1 MKTGGTNLQQKQYM
15 NTCRAALLTI
25 SADSTQHQIGSL
37 NIYVYSEKLKKQE
50 HFTSATKTFMCWF
63 SPCVLREYSNC
74 LNYAILAPKDV
85 SNFRLDPCYI

>member
-1 MKTGGTNLQQKQYM
+1 MQLIMKTGGTNLQQKQYM

-25 SADSTQHQIGSL
+25 SADSTQHQIGCL

-63 SPCVLREYSNC
+63 FSLCVKRIQQLLELRHSSSERC
-74 LNYAILAPKDV
+74 VK
-85 SNFRLDPCYI
+85 F

>member
-25 SADSTQHQIGSL
+25 SADSTQHQIGCL

-50 HFTSATKTFMCWF
+50 HFTSATKTFMCWLF
-63 SPCVLREYSNC
+63 SLCVKRIQQLLELRRSSSERC
-74 LNYAILAPKDV
+74 VK
-85 SNFRLDPCYI
+85 F